1 MKYFI
6 TGVSGFVSSYVVEQL
21 AILNTEH
28 EVWGV
33 DVREPLRAFSNPHS
47 HLKFFKI
54 SLLDRDALRA
64 LLCEFEPDRIIHLAA
79 LSSVAFS
86 WENPVEC
93 FLNNTNI
100 FLNLVE
106 TVREIGLQC
115 RILSVGSSEEY
126 GVVSPQ
132 EMPLSEDRCTAPLNP
147 YAVARVAQE
156 HISKLYAQGYGLSI
170 ICTRSFNHLGPRQPD
185 NFVVSSFV
193 RQAVEVALDR
203 RQGITCGRLDI
214 VRDFIDVRDVVKA
227 YLLLMETG
235 TPGKVYNVCS
245 GQGTNL
251 VTLLEKIC
259 SLVGIPPDWTV
270 DKSLIRPLDNPVIIG
285 DNRRLS
291 SLGFK
296 QAYNLENSLKD
307 IIIYWQKALIASD
320 IEFSLLKSL

>member
-1 MKYFI
+1 MKYLI
-6 TGVSGFVSSYVVEQL
+6 TGVSGFVSSYLVEQL
-21 AILNTEH
+21 AVLNTEH

-33 DVREPLRAFSNPHS
+33 DVREPDPVFSNQHS
-47 HLKFFKI
+47 HLQFCKV
-54 SLLDRDALRA
+54 SLLDRDALHA
-64 LLCEFEPDRIIHLAA
+64 LLCKFQPDRIIHLAA
-79 LSSVAFS
+79 RSSVAFS
-86 WENPVEC
+86 WEHPVEC

-132 EMPLSEDRCTAPLNP
+132 EMPLSEDRCVAPLNP

-156 HISKLYAQGYGLSI
+156 HISKVYAQGYGLSI

-193 RQAVEVALDR
+193 RQAVEVSLGR
-203 RQGITCGRLDI
+203 RQSITCGKLDI

-227 YLLLMETG
+227 YLLLIENGM
-235 TPGKVYNVCS
+235 PGQVYNVCS
-245 GQGTNL
+245 GHGTDL
-251 VTLLEKIC
+251 ATLLEQIC
-259 SLVGIPPDWTV
+259 RLVRIPLDWTI
-270 DKSLIRPLDNPVIIG
+270 DKSLIRPMDNPVIVG
-285 DNRRLS
+285 DNCRLS

-296 QAYNLENSLKD
+296 LVYNLEYSLRD
-307 IIIYWQKALIASD
+307 IVSYWQQALLVGD
-320 IEFSLLKSL
+320 IES